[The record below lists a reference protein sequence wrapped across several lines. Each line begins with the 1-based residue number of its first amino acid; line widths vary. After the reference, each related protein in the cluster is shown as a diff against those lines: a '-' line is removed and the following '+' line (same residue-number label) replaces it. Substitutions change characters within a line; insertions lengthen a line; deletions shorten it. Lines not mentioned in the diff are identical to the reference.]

1 MRPSLNNKQP
11 FYIKLSHVLL
21 SLVLIVVILR
31 TMKEILAP
39 VAFGFLFAV
48 LLLPLAQ
55 GLEKLKFSR
64 AWASTVAVLLFVIS
78 MLGLV
83 YFISWQT
90 TSFLT
95 DLPVLEKRMMTLA
108 NDLTIW
114 IDEKFKIDSDQQ
126 VAWINETAAKSVS
139 TVSAFAVNAVSS
151 VSSMLIFL
159 VFIPLYTFFLL
170 FYRRLLMN
178 FLLKLFKREHA
189 DEVHEIMAHSRLVIK
204 SYVVGLFI
212 EMIVVAGLYIIA
224 LLSLG
229 VKYAVLLG
237 TLGAIFNVI
246 PYIGMVVTIFITV
259 LVTLTTGTPALALW
273 AALAM
278 FGIHLLDANVLL
290 PRIVGSKV
298 SINAMITLLGVFI
311 GSMVWG
317 IAGMFVSIP
326 AMALLKIIFDRI
338 PNMRAWGLLMGQGE

>member
-1 MRPSLNNKQP
+1 MKPLTNKPP
-11 FYIKLSHVLL
+11 FYIRLSHVLL

-55 GLEKLKFSR
+55 GLERLKLSR
-64 AWASTVAVLLFVIS
+64 GLASTISVLVFVIS
-78 MLGLV
+78 MLGMV

-90 TSFLT
+90 TTFLS
-95 DLPVLEKRMMTLA
+95 DLPVLEKRLMTLA

-114 IDEKFKIDSDQQ
+114 VDQKFKIDSDQQ

-139 TVSAFAVNAVSS
+139 TVSQFAVNTISS

-178 FLLKLFKREHA
+178 FLLRLFKHEHA
-189 DEVHEIMAHSRLVIK
+189 DQVREVIGHSRIVIK

-212 EMIVVAGLYIIA
+212 EMIVVAALYIIA

-246 PYIGMVVTIFITV
+246 PYIGMVITILVTV
-259 LVTLTTGTPALALW
+259 LVTLTTGTAAQALW
-273 AALAM
+273 AAVIM

-298 SINAMITLLGVFI
+298 SINAMITLLGVFV
-311 GSMVWG
+311 GSMIWG
-317 IAGMFVSIP
+317 IAGMFISIP
-326 AMALLKIIFDRI
+326 AMALLKVIFDRI
-338 PNMRAWGLLMGQGE
+338 PSMRPWGLLMGQGE

>member
-1 MRPSLNNKQP
+1 MKQVSTKPP
-11 FYIKLSHVLL
+11 FYIKLSHILL

-31 TMKEILAP
+31 TTKEILAP
-39 VAFGFLFAV
+39 VAFGFLFAI

-55 GLEKLKFSR
+55 GLERLRFPR
-64 AWASTVAVLLFVIS
+64 ALAATVAVLLFVLIMCG
-78 MLGLV
+78 ML

-90 TSFLT
+90 STFLA
-95 DLPVLEKRMMTLA
+95 DLPLLEKRLMVMA

-114 IDEKFKIDSDQQ
+114 IDHKFEVDSDQQ
-126 VAWINETAAKSVS
+126 IAWINETAAKSIS
-139 TVSAFAVNAVSS
+139 TVSAFIVNTLTSLSS
-151 VSSMLIFL
+151 LLIFL

-170 FYRRLLMN
+170 YYRRLLVK
-178 FLLKLFKREHA
+178 FLLKLFRQEYA
-189 DEVHEIMAHSRLVIK
+189 EEVHEVIAHSRVVIK

-212 EMIVVAGLYIIA
+212 EMVVVAGLYIAA
-224 LLSLG
+224 LLMLG
-229 VKYAVLLG
+229 VQYAVLLG

-246 PYIGMVVTIFITV
+246 PYVGMVLTIIVVT
-259 LVTLTTGTPALALW
+259 LVTLTTGAPAQALW
-273 AALAM
+273 AAVTL

-317 IAGMFVSIP
+317 IAGMFISIP
-326 AMALLKIIFDRI
+326 TMALLKVVFDRI
-338 PNMRAWGLLMGQGE
+338 PNMRPWGILMGQGE